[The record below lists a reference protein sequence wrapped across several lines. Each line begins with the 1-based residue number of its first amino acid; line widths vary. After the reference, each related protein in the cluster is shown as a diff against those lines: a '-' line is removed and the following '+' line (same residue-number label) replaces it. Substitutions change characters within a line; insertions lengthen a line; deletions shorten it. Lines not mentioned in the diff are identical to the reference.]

1 MQILP
6 GIVIVGKALWIEKLK
21 ILVVADLHIGYEE
34 ALAEEGYLL
43 PRTMFK
49 EMSKELKELL
59 EKLKPSLVV
68 INGDLKHEFGQ
79 ISKQEWFETNT
90 ILDMILERSK
100 VVLIKGNHDTIL
112 EPIARR
118 KNLEIKD
125 FYIVDGICILHGHK
139 IFVDKEIYDKKIKI
153 LIIGHEHPAISIRE
167 GLRKETYKCFL
178 LGRWKDKKLIV
189 MPSFFTLYEG
199 SDIKKEE
206 LLSPYLNEK
215 SIKNFEVFVVAD
227 KIYRFGKVKDIR

>member
-1 MQILP
+1 M
-6 GIVIVGKALWIEKLK
+6 
-21 ILVVADLHIGYEE
+21 
-34 ALAEEGYLL
+34 
-43 PRTMFK
+43 
-49 EMSKELKELL
+49 
-59 EKLKPSLVV
+59 
-68 INGDLKHEFGQ
+68 
-79 ISKQEWFETNT
+79 
-90 ILDMILERSK
+90 
-100 VVLIKGNHDTIL
+100 
-112 EPIARR
+112 
-118 KNLEIKD
+118 
-125 FYIVDGICILHGHK
+125 HGHK
-139 IFVDKEIYDKKIKI
+139 IFIDKEIYDKKIKI

>member
-6 GIVIVGKALWIEKLK
+6 GIVIVGKALWIKKLK

-59 EKLKPSLVV
+59 EKLKPNLVV

-90 ILDMILERSK
+90 ILDIIFNYFIDSFSMFIFSNYYYPML
-100 VVLIKGNHDTIL
+100 LISV
-112 EPIARR
+112 
-118 KNLEIKD
+118 
-125 FYIVDGICILHGHK
+125 FYCNSGG
-139 IFVDKEIYDKKIKI
+139 F
-153 LIIGHEHPAISIRE
+153 S
-167 GLRKETYKCFL
+167 TL
-178 LGRWKDKKLIV
+178 L
-189 MPSFFTLYEG
+189 
-199 SDIKKEE
+199 
-206 LLSPYLNEK
+206 
-215 SIKNFEVFVVAD
+215 
-227 KIYRFGKVKDIR
+227 